1 MTTPETT
8 LLAQLRAILDLTNT
22 EIQIA
27 ETRVAQA
34 RTEAVRRELTQN
46 AANGRERAE
55 AIENAIRD
63 LGGFPDL
70 IGPFFGR
77 AAAAVKALTEQAH
90 LSTRRCSATSRWKAS
105 CSTAPATSRRSPSR
119 PSAPRSRAWPTG

>member
-1 MTTPETT
+1 M
-8 LLAQLRAILDLTNT
+8 RALLDLTNT
-22 EIQIA
+22 EIQVA

-46 AANGRERAE
+46 AENGRQRAE
-55 AIENAIRD
+55 AVEAAIRD

-77 AAAAVKALTEQAH
+77 AAAAV
-90 LSTRRCSATSRWKAS
+90 RR
-105 CSTAPATSRRSPSR
+105 
-119 PSAPRSRAWPTG
+119 